1 MPIRFEKVDFEY
13 SVGTPF
19 AFKAL
24 TDINLELAMDKMTAI
39 IGATGS
45 GKTTLVQHLNALLLP
60 TAGQVTVLDWQI
72 KAGQK
77 FTQVKNLRHR
87 VGLVFQFAEYQLFEE
102 TVLKDVCFGPQNFG
116 VSEEEAIKIARES
129 LKVVGIA
136 ESDFEKS
143 PLELSGGQKRRVAIA
158 GILAMK
164 PQILVL
170 DEPTAGLDPQGA
182 ENMMEL
188 FRKINKENGITVLIV
203 THNMEHVL
211 QYCDEVV
218 VLEKGQLLMQTDI
231 KTFFENYEYMEK
243 ANINPPAIIRFK
255 ELLRKNGL
263 EISSD
268 VLDID
273 SLAKEIAGRYRK

>member
-19 AFKAL
+19 SFKAL